1 MIKILF
7 VCLGNICRSPTAE
20 GVFRHK
26 IKQGGYDDNIHI
38 DSAGTGAWHVGNPP
52 DSRSRQTAL
61 KYGIN
66 LEDLRARKV
75 ARQDFADFDY
85 LLAMDRD
92 NMRNMMAICP
102 PDHQHKI
109 SLLLDYV
116 ESDTSN
122 GDSGNGEVP
131 DPYNSGMDGFDRVY
145 DIIERGSDGFLKYLL
160 MHHSL

>member
-26 IKQGGYDDNIHI
+26 INQAGYGDNILI

-52 DSRSRQTAL
+52 DRRARQTAL
-61 KYGIN
+61 KYGIS
-66 LEDLRARKV
+66 LEDLCARKV
-75 ARQDFADFDY
+75 TRQDFAEFDY
-85 LLAMDRD
+85 ILAMDRD

-102 PDHQHKI
+102 PDQQHKI

-116 ESDTSN
+116 ENTPD
-122 GDSGNGEVP
+122 GGPGNREVP
-131 DPYNSGMDGFDRVY
+131 DPYNSGLDGFDRVY
-145 DIIERGSDGFLKYLL
+145 EIIKRGCEGFLKYLMTYHDL
-160 MHHSL
+160 

>member
-20 GVFRHK
+20 GIFRHK
-26 IKQGGYDDNIHI
+26 IEQGGYGDNVVI

-61 KYGIN
+61 KNGIS
-66 LEDLRARKV
+66 LEDLRGRKV

-85 LLAMDRD
+85 ILAMDRD

-109 SLLLDYV
+109 SLLLDYA
-116 ESDTSN
+116 ENDP
-122 GDSGNGEVP
+122 GNGEVP
-131 DPYNSGMDGFDRVY
+131 DPYNSGQDGFDQVY
-145 DIIERGSDGFLKYLL
+145 EIIQRGCDGFLKYL
-160 MHHSL
+160 MAHHAL